1 MLDISVLFNWVTYL
15 SSYIYTSWHVIT
27 VMTLFSVS
35 LHYGTLLVSLKGSW
49 KIKIRDRLE
58 HMQRPSKRDINDKE
72 NQPDETPSKRRNKG
86 PNRLNEATEE
96 VEPKDEQSFSD
107 NVKEMQCETVK
118 RKPNDSHLKPL
129 MDATFSGR
137 RHWVKTEMTPVS
149 TIMEKFPAH
158 W

>member
-1 MLDISVLFNWVTYL
+1 MSVLFHWVTHL
-15 SSYIYTSWHVIT
+15 SIVHVHMSWHVIT
-27 VMTLFSVS
+27 VMALFSVA

-58 HMQRPSKRDINDKE
+58 HMQQPSKRDLNDKE
-72 NQPDETPSKRRNKG
+72 NQPHEPPSKQRNKG
-86 PNRLNEATEE
+86 PNRLDEATEE
-96 VEPKDEQSFSD
+96 VESEDEQSFRD
-107 NVKEMQCETVK
+107 NVKEMECETVK
-118 RKPNDSHLKPL
+118 GKPNVSHLKPL

-137 RHWVKTEMTPVS
+137 RHWVKTEMPSVS